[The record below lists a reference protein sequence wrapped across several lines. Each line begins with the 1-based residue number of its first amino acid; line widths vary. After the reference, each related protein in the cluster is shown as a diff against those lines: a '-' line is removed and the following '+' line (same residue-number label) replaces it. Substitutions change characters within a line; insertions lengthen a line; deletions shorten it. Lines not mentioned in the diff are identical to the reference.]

1 MKHPQEKTLQTRLS
15 VRLTPR
21 ASSNAV
27 LRYEGGVLHLRLT
40 APPVEGAANA
50 ACCTYVAALLGLRPA
65 QVSVSQGYKS
75 RDKVLTVSGLS
86 EEAVRERLTQSA
98 VTPVA
103 TTASQH

>member
-1 MKHPQEKTLQTRLS
+1 MKPPQTETTQTRLS

-50 ACCTYVAALLGLRPA
+50 ACCAYVAALLGLRPA
-65 QVSVSQGYKS
+65 QVSVRQGYKN
-75 RDKVLTVSGLS
+75 RDKVLAITGLS
-86 EEAVRERLTQSA
+86 EKTVRERLTQSA
-98 VTPVA
+98 VA
-103 TTASQH
+103 SATASQH

>member
-1 MKHPQEKTLQTRLS
+1 MKAAPDKDPQVALS

-50 ACCTYVAALLGLRPA
+50 ACCAYVAALLGIRPA
-65 QVSVSQGYKS
+65 QVAVRHGHKS
-75 RDKVLTVSGLS
+75 RDKVLAVSGLS
-86 EEAVRERLTQSA
+86 AEMVGERLA
-98 VTPVA
+98 VFA
-103 TTASQH
+103 

>member
-1 MKHPQEKTLQTRLS
+1 MKSSQTETPQTRLS

-40 APPVEGAANA
+40 APPVGGAANA
-50 ACCTYVAALLGLRPA
+50 ACCTYVAVLLGLRPS

-75 RDKVLTVSGLS
+75 RDKILTVRGLL
-86 EEAVRERLTQSA
+86 EETVQEILIQQGRC
-98 VTPVA
+98 
-103 TTASQH
+103 

>member
-1 MKHPQEKTLQTRLS
+1 ME
-15 VRLTPR
+15 
-21 ASSNAV
+21 
-27 LRYEGGVLHLRLT
+27 
-40 APPVEGAANA
+40 
-50 ACCTYVAALLGLRPA
+50 
-65 QVSVSQGYKS
+65 S